1 MLYVVSTPIGNLADI
16 TLRALET
23 LFSSE
28 LILCEDTRKTLA
40 LLKHFQKPEL
50 AIPSLVSFFEENEL
64 TRMPEIVTKLK
75 QGQNIALVSNGG
87 TPAISDPGFKLV
99 RECLKEKI
107 KVVSVP
113 GPSSP
118 IASLSVSGLPTDKFL
133 FLGFL
138 PNKSGARIKL
148 LEKVKKTQAD
158 LSSTVIFLESPFRL
172 VKNLLDLKSVF
183 GDIKVVICRELTKIY
198 EETENQNISYFL
210 EKYKKN
216 NPKGELV
223 VLFSLK
229 TQEGV

>member
-16 TLRALET
+16 TLRALDT

-172 VKNLLDLKSVF
+172 VKSLLDLKSVF